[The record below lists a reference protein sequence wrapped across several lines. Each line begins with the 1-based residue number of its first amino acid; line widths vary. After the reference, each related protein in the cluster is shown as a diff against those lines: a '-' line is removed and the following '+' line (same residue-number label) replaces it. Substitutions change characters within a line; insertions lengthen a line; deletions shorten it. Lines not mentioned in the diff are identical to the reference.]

1 MTVFQTACQWRGCL
15 ARVAFSFD
23 RLSQVF
29 VCRSPRRS
37 TAWRWLVH
45 RVSYDK
51 GRPTVPT
58 TRSTEAVRIDGG
70 RTNLTPPML
79 DRPGRPFW
87 GCNDGR
93 GQIKDILSIRERPPP
108 SNLSTWR
115 MGKRMILDRHSD
127 LSTWPTAKASPLQ
140 SELCSRSTAKG
151 RERLFGCRSPG

>member
-58 TRSTEAVRIDGG
+58 GFKAFFRSDDPYAGIKKDEQQHEAAH
-70 RTNLTPPML
+70 
-79 DRPGRPFW
+79 
-87 GCNDGR
+87 
-93 GQIKDILSIRERPPP
+93 E
-108 SNLSTWR
+108 
-115 MGKRMILDRHSD
+115 
-127 LSTWPTAKASPLQ
+127 
-140 SELCSRSTAKG
+140 G
-151 RERLFGCRSPG
+151 REGQTYQCFPEPNVQYMMSKVPTEL